1 MENVFFTDEC
11 SIWLNRGTVGIW
23 TKSHEN
29 PISKVQRHT
38 PKLHVWGGISS
49 RGTRILKIFVN
60 FTSKMYIDTLNECL
74 IETANVYY
82 PDGWT
87 LQEDNSP
94 IHRSKLS
101 KSWKE
106 SQNLELLERP
116 AYSPDLNP
124 IENIWG
130 VLKQRLSKRC
140 FNNLQ
145 DLGTAILT
153 VSGKL
158 LPPIFLEFCVFYT

>member
-1 MENVFFTDEC
+1 MDQV
-11 SIWLNRGTVGIW
+11 SR
-23 TKSHEN
+23 KSKFKGSE
-29 PISKVQRHT
+29 T
-38 PKLHVWGGISS
+38 YAETTYMGGISS
-49 RGTRILKIFVN
+49 RGTTILKIIFVN

-74 IETANVYY
+74 IETVNVYH

-106 SQNLELLERP
+106 SQNLQLLEWP

-124 IENIWG
+124 IDIWG

-140 FNNLQ
+140 LNNLQ
-145 DLGTAILT
+145 DLGIAILT
-153 VSGKL
+153 
-158 LPPIFLEFCVFYT
+158 E

>member
-1 MENVFFTDEC
+1 MDQV
-11 SIWLNRGTVGIW
+11 SR
-23 TKSHEN
+23 KSNFKGSE
-29 PISKVQRHT
+29 T
-38 PKLHVWGGISS
+38 YAEATCMGGGISS
-49 RGTRILKIFVN
+49 RGTTILKISFVN

-87 LQEDNSP
+87 LQKDNSP

-106 SQNLELLERP
+106 NQNLQLLEWP

-124 IENIWG
+124 FENIWG

-153 VSGKL
+153 
-158 LPPIFLEFCVFYT
+158 E